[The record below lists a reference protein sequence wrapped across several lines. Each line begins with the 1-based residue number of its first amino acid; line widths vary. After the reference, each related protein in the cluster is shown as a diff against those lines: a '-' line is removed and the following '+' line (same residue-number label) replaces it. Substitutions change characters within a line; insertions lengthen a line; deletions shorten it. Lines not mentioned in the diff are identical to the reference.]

1 MNKRSLDILAML
13 AIIVAFAVLFC
24 GWLYNIAM
32 LFTADESVG
41 FVMFRILG
49 VVFPPLGALTGVI
62 GWLF

>member
-1 MNKRSLDILAML
+1 MRDN
-13 AIIVAFAVLFC
+13 IINFAVVTAFLCLFM

-32 LFTADESVG
+32 LFTANESVG